1 MNVRPSALL
10 TTVRGAYGLI
20 RCMQMIRPSFRDHL
34 SFLSTWEVDK
44 RQIEVCDTRAAL
56 VHRSGNILALHH
68 ETSASVRWPR
78 LLRRKSCHF
87 LVFLDLFEKVR
98 EVVRRT
104 WRSEVDDDLES
115 HGLALIRTSEC
126 DSDDTTS
133 HQSFNLFLDAS
144 LQARGNRWLAASA
157 IMV

>member
-10 TTVRGAYGLI
+10 TTVRGAYGLL

-78 LLRRKSCHF
+78 LLRKIMPF
-87 LVFLDLFEKVR
+87 LNLSRSLRQRLRGCQKHMAKRALMTIFVPTAWHRSDIVTPFSSRLFN
-98 EVVRRT
+98 T
-104 WRSEVDDDLES
+104 
-115 HGLALIRTSEC
+115 
-126 DSDDTTS
+126 
-133 HQSFNLFLDAS
+133 AS
-144 LQARGNRWLAASA
+144 VHAEEA
-157 IMV
+157 